1 LGKWRVNKM
10 GMFKMKSWMM
20 KRLLLAVALVALSL
34 GLVPVNAG
42 AVPISG
48 AISFAGNVIL
58 DNTDLNLATKFTAFN
73 ATVVTAVGGDY
84 SGIAIPTPATF
95 KLFTFRP
102 PAASVVPLWT
112 LIFGPKTYSLDA
124 TKVVVSYSSTGDLVL
139 NGLGLAHLTGLDDT
153 IGSWSVT
160 ANNAG
165 QTFSFY
171 SSTAVPA
178 VPEPATMFLLGTG
191 LVGLGYGVRRRFK
204 K

>member
-1 LGKWRVNKM
+1 MERY
-10 GMFKMKSWMM
+10 KMKSWMM
-20 KRLLLAVALVALSL
+20 KRLLLAVAVVGLL

-48 AISFAGNVIL
+48 AISFAGNAIF
-58 DNTDLNLATKFTAFN
+58 DNTNLNLATMFTAFN
-73 ATVVTAVGGDY
+73 ATVVTAVEGDY
-84 SGIAIPTPATF
+84 SGIAIPTPAQF

-102 PAASVVPLWT
+102 PAASVIPLWT

-124 TKVVVSYSSTGDLVL
+124 TSIGVSYSSVGDIVL
-139 NGLGLAHLTGLDDT
+139 NGLGLAHITGLDDT

-165 QTFSFY
+165 QTFSF
-171 SSTAVPA
+171 SSSATVPA
-178 VPEPATMFLLGTG
+178 VPEPATMFMLGTG

-204 K
+204 R